1 MTTLAQK
8 GTQSPYSSIGL
19 GELNSE
25 GYALFSSMGGVALAN
40 SDSSIVNSYN
50 PASYSFIARNMPVFQ
65 IGLNGKASVF
75 STDSTSTNQRHFG
88 LNQFQLGLPIKQN
101 WGIGIGIKPY
111 TFTGYT
117 VTKYGVDEGDTSSVQ
132 IAEGSGGLR
141 VANFGLAYKPLNHA
155 KFVNDYSIK
164 VSTRDT
170 SGVATKDTIHLKG
183 SRFQYI
189 SLGASVNY
197 LFGTSSHLRS
207 QEFIP
212 STASTFNARVV
223 EGLRVSGVS
232 FEAGLN
238 YQYGFKSLNFERSF
252 ALGATYSPAQ
262 TVRAYQDLYSYSYVG
277 SFYRGESVIV
287 VDTVEFVNNDQ
298 GALYKP
304 ESFGVGFQYVFRP
317 YKSSSVLRLAAD
329 LKMERWSTFYTEFS
343 GIQNNAG
350 LKDRLSAG
358 IGLEYTPKAGVYSFD
373 NSVTFLQRLH
383 YRVGFNYT
391 QTELLIQN
399 NLGEDI
405 AIDNYGMSFGLGI
418 PILVGNSNTN
428 INFGASLGN
437 LGTTANGLIQER
449 YLGMYVG
456 LSITPID
463 GNGWFVKRKY
473 N

>member
-1 MTTLAQK
+1 MTAIAQK
-8 GTQSPYSSIGL
+8 GTQSPYSSLGL

-25 GYALFSSMGGVALAN
+25 GYALFAAMGGVALAN
-40 SDSSIVNSYN
+40 SDSSIVNSFN
-50 PASYSFIARNMPVFQ
+50 PASYSFLARNMPVFQ
-65 IGLNGKASVF
+65 VGLNGKASQF
-75 STDSTSTNQRHFG
+75 STESGSTNQRHFG
-88 LNQFQLGLPIKQN
+88 LNQFQLGLPVKKN

-117 VTKYGVDEGDTSSVQ
+117 VTKYGVSEGDTSTVQ

-141 VANFGLAYKPLNHA
+141 IANFGLAYKPLNYS
-155 KFVNDYSIK
+155 KFIDDYKIHVPSK
-164 VSTRDT
+164 DTTSESKRDT
-170 SGVATKDTIHLKG
+170 LYLKG
-183 SRFQYI
+183 TRFQYL
-189 SLGASVNY
+189 SFGASANY

-212 STASTFNARVV
+212 STATTFNARVV
-223 EGLRVSGVS
+223 EGLRVSGAS
-232 FEAGLN
+232 FEVGLN
-238 YQYGFKSLNFERSF
+238 YQVGFRSKEIERTF

-262 TVRAYQDLYSYSYVG
+262 NVRAYQDLYSYSYVG

-298 GALYKP
+298 GSLYKP
-304 ESFGVGFQYVFRP
+304 ESYGVGLQYVLRP
-317 YKSSSVLRLAAD
+317 YKSSSVLRVAAD

-358 IGLEYTPKAGVYSFD
+358 VGLEFTPKSGVYAFD
-373 NSVTFLQRLH
+373 NNVTFLQRLH
-383 YRVGFNYT
+383 YRIGFNYT

-399 NLGEDI
+399 NLDQDI

-437 LGTTANGLIQER
+437 LGTTANGIIQER
-449 YLGMYVG
+449 YVGMYVG
-456 LSITPID
+456 LSITPLG
-463 GNGWFVKRKY
+463 GNAWFVKRKY